1 MSGRGRGTPRPGG
14 PRSGKTLDRARL
26 WITESAHP
34 RVDIMLDDLAGRRLP
49 DIAETLDPAQG
60 LVEIFYAV
68 RHAHQPGMDRQV
80 EHLAAFVVQELE
92 GLADQVGIARRGNAP
107 QP

>member
-1 MSGRGRGTPRPGG
+1 MSGRGRGNPRPGG

-26 WITESAHP
+26 WITESAHH

-60 LVEIFYAV
+60 FVEIFYAV

-80 EHLAAFVVQELE
+80 EHLAALAMHELE
-92 GLADQVGIARRGNAP
+92 GLADPGAIARRRNAP
-107 QP
+107 H

>member
-1 MSGRGRGTPRPGG
+1 MSGRGRGNPRPGG

-26 WITESAHP
+26 WITESAHH

-60 LVEIFYAV
+60 FVEIFYAV

-80 EHLAAFVVQELE
+80 AHLAAFVMQELD
-92 GLADQVGIARRGNAP
+92 GLAAHAGVVWQGNWP
-107 QP
+107 